1 MAIIIPRMVPRNIVR
16 EEKPE
21 RDMQMGQLSMTEQVS
36 TAFWL
41 TVRIT
46 SNGEAAEMASEL
58 YSAPSACRQVLKQLQ
73 VGFLAIGLDMYTLG
87 TGTSPEGDWE

>member
-1 MAIIIPRMVPRNIVR
+1 MVPRNMVR
-16 EEKPE
+16 DEKPE

-46 SNGEAAEMASEL
+46 SKGEAADMASEL
-58 YSAPSACRQVLKQLQ
+58 WSAPRACRQVLKQLQ
-73 VGFLAIGLDMYTLG
+73 VGVLAMGLDI
-87 TGTSPEGDWE
+87 